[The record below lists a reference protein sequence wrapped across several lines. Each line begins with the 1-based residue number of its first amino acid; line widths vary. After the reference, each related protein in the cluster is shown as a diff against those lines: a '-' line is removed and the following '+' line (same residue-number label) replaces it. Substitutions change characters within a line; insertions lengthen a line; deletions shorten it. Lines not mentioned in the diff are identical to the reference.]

1 MNGFAATPSMWE
13 DREGQGSTHLELYEE
28 WERKRIEKVRD
39 GLLYKRKYIIAKLC
53 MQV

>member
-1 MNGFAATPSMWE
+1 MGLLPHPACGRTGK
-13 DREGQGSTHLELYEE
+13 DKGSTHLELYEE